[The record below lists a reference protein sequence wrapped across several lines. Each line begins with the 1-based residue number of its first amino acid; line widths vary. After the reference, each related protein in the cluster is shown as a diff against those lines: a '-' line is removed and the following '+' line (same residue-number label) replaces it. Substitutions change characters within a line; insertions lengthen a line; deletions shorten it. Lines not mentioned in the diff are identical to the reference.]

1 MADSTAFKTKIK
13 IAGKTPEDGNTK
25 DVEIIVPLKHLSNF
39 GRTLEMPLTNCE
51 VTLISTWSRD
61 CVIANGAGKFAIT

>member
-1 MADSTAFKTKIK
+1 MADSTAFKTK

-39 GRTLEMPLTNCE
+39 WRTPMKCH
-51 VTLISTWSRD
+51 
-61 CVIANGAGKFAIT
+61 